1 MKEFDVAIIGA
12 GVSGAS
18 VAWQLSKYR
27 LKTALLEKCADVGFG
42 VSKANSGIVHG
53 GFHHSKSTL
62 KARLELQGNLMFEQL
77 QYQLDFPFKRNG
89 ILVVAFSEEEME
101 TVRVLF
107 RQGKAN
113 GVRNLELCGRDRLLQ
128 LEPKLSPDVVGGFY
142 VPNGGTIEPYRYVFA
157 LVEGA
162 KKGGVEQ
169 AGEGV

>member
-1 MKEFDVAIIGA
+1 MNEFDVAIIGA

-62 KARLELQGNLMFEQL
+62 KARLEMQGNLMFEQL

-101 TVRVLF
+101 TVLDSLQRM
-107 RQGKAN
+107 RE
-113 GVRNLELCGRDRLLQ
+113 NLEDAEVLL
-128 LEPKLSPDVVGGFY
+128 PADFPGKNP
-142 VPNGGTIEPYRYVFA
+142 
-157 LVEGA
+157 
-162 KKGGVEQ
+162 
-169 AGEGV
+169 